1 MESLVILVAIILAVS
16 LFSGPIAILL
26 TWLPILNRENTNA
39 GTRLIRRIFVTF
51 LSIIGSL
58 MSFNLFV
65 ANVGLAATFMAI
77 FGSLTAFF
85 AVKREYFPNGF
96 GNGKRN
102 GNGFGNGFG
111 RRGDRRNGPDGQR

>member
-1 MESLVILVAIILAVS
+1 MESLVLLVAIILAVS
-16 LFSGPIAILL
+16 LFSGPIALFL

-39 GTRLIRRIFVTF
+39 GARLIRRIFVTF

-58 MSFNLFV
+58 MSFNLFI
-65 ANVGLAATFMAI
+65 ANVGLA
-77 FGSLTAFF
+77 GSLMALIGSITAFF
-85 AVKREYFPNGF
+85 AVKREYFPEGF

-111 RRGDRRNGPDGQR
+111 RRGDRRNGPDGQH